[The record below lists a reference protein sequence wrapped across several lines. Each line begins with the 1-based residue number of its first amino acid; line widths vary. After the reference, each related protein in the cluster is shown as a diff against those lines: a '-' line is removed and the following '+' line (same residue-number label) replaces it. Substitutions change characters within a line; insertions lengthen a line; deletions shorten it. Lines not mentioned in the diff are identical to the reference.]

1 MKAKAVVSSM
11 LVVLASCATS
21 IVAAQSASSSA
32 RPVRVIVPLP
42 PGGAMDAVVR
52 GLSQRLGEHLSTHV
66 IIDNRP
72 GAGGAVA
79 LETAMASAPDGHTL
93 AAIGATTIIFPLLY
107 KARFDVLR
115 DFEHVAQMTAQG
127 YTMTVHPNIPARS
140 VGDLVQL
147 FKAQPGKFNY
157 ASSGIGGPM
166 HLSGELFMQ
175 ATGTR
180 IVHVPYKGMGI
191 AYADL
196 LSGNVEIGF
205 PTLVSSAAHLR
216 AGRLRALAVTTPKR
230 VPSHPDLPT
239 MAESGVKDMVVLN
252 WYGIVAP
259 SSTPRAV
266 VARLNQA
273 IVAAVRHP
281 DMAQRLAADGSEAI
295 GSSPEGFRAQILED
309 RDKWARLIQARGIRG
324 S

>member
-1 MKAKAVVSSM
+1 MTARVIVSCM
-11 LVVLASCATS
+11 LVVLAGGAASNAL
-21 IVAAQSASSSA
+21 AQSASHSA
-32 RPVRVIVPLP
+32 RPLRVIVPLP

-52 GLSQRLGEHLSTHV
+52 GLSQRLGENLSANV
-66 IIDNRP
+66 IVDNRP

-79 LETAMASAPDGHTL
+79 LETAMASLPDGHTL

-115 DFEHVAQMTAQG
+115 DFETVSQMTAQG
-127 YTMTVHPNIPARS
+127 YTMTVHPNVPAKS
-140 VGDLVQL
+140 VGELVQL

-216 AGRLRALAVTTPKR
+216 AGRLRALAVTTPNR
-230 VPSHPDLPT
+230 VPSHPELPT
-239 MAESGVKDMVVLN
+239 MAESGVKGMVVLN

-259 SSTPRAV
+259 ASTPRAV

-273 IVAAVRHP
+273 LVAAVRHP

-295 GSSPEGFRAQILED
+295 GSTPEGFRAQIAED

-324 S
+324 K

>member
-1 MKAKAVVSSM
+1 MRPRVIVS
-11 LVVLASCATS
+11 LVLAGWTFGGMPGA
-21 IVAAQSASSSA
+21 AAQSPSFAS

-52 GLSQRLGEHLSTHV
+52 GLSQRFGDQLSTHV
-66 IIDNRP
+66 IVDNRP

-107 KARFDVLR
+107 KAKFDVLR
-115 DFEHVAQMTAQG
+115 DFEPVSQMTAQG

-140 VGDLVQL
+140 VGELVQL
-147 FKAQPGKFNY
+147 AKAQPGKFNY

-191 AYADL
+191 AYSDL

-239 MAESGVKDMVVLN
+239 MAESGVKDMIVLN

-259 SSTPRAV
+259 ASTPKPV
-266 VARLNQA
+266 IARLNQA
-273 IVAAVRHP
+273 LVAAVRHP

-295 GSSPEGFRAQILED
+295 GSAPGEFRAQVVED
-309 RDKWARLIQARGIRG
+309 REKWDRLIQARGIRG
-324 S
+324 R